1 MMNQTHTINDPD
13 GVPALLI
20 IRERNEVLICD
31 SNNPD
36 HNLKIRM
43 TVMATLLAAL
53 GDLQPATEVR

>member
-1 MMNQTHTINDPD
+1 MNRIRTINDPD

-31 SNNPD
+31 SNNLD

-43 TVMATLLAAL
+43 TVMATLLDAL
-53 GDLQPATEVR
+53 GELQPATELR